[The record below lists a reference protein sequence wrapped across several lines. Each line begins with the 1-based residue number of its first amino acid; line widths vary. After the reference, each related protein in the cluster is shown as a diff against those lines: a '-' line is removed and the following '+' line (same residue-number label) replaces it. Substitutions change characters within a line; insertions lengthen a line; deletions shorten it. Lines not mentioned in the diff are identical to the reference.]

1 MGTIYIPYRGSTGD
15 PYYANV
21 ALLLHVNGS
30 GAVTTGNLIDSG
42 PNNLSPTSITGGSLN
57 YQSPIKWGTN
67 SISGVGSS
75 VALYADSALWAFGSG
90 DWTIECW
97 AYYASFS
104 GGFAQGFTQFFMGQ
118 SNGSLSVA
126 NSAWGLGYA
135 QVSSIPKPYVSIIG
149 ASQTPYDM
157 TGTTTLSSD
166 TWHHIAA
173 TRVGNTVRLFLNG
186 AVEATNTMSEAVQDV
201 PGQLAICG
209 YGNSGYPYN
218 SGAIID
224 DIRITK
230 GVGRYAGTYTV
241 PSAAFPDF

>member
-1 MGTIYIPYRGSTGD
+1 MGTTFVQYRSSVVTGD

-21 ALLLHVNGS
+21 ALLLHAEGS
-30 GAVTTGNLIDSG
+30 GSVTTGNLLDNG
-42 PNNLSPTSITGGSLN
+42 PNTLSPASITG
-57 YQSPIKWGTN
+57 SPSYITPAKWGIS
-67 SISGVGSS
+67 SIAGFGSS

-97 AYYASFS
+97 AYYS
-104 GGFAQGFTQFFMGQ
+104 GGSSGFAQGYTQFFMGQ
-118 SNGSLSVA
+118 SNGLLSVA
-126 NSAWGLGYA
+126 NSAWGLGYTA
-135 QVSSIPKPYVSIIG
+135 IGKPYVSIIG

-157 TGTTTLSSD
+157 TGTTTLTSD

-186 AVEATNTMSEAVQDV
+186 AVEATNSITESVQDV

-209 YGNSGYPYN
+209 YGNSGWPYN
-218 SGAIID
+218 SGAVID

-230 GVGRYAGTYTV
+230 GVGRYSGTYTV
-241 PSAAFPDF
+241 PSAAFPNS